1 MATEK
6 LKSNPFKAGS
16 KAHQFLEMCDVD
28 YQTGYSSIVGIEA
41 LEGAHLKTDNGGGW
55 CRSDG
60 PLGTYFNVNRVKRGG
75 RIVSVQLTGYRQNEF
90 SGAIDREIVDAY
102 KNEKCCVLAVH
113 GKYIEI
119 DHKDGRKQDY
129 KLHDNQTLD
138 DFQPLHKAVNVA
150 KRRHCQECAAT
161 GIRFDAT
168 KVGYPVPQFIGPE
181 KYNGS
186 CIGCYWHDPK
196 KFNEKISEKFSK
208 DR

>member
-1 MATEK
+1 MAIERPN
-6 LKSNPFKAGS
+6 SNPFKSGS
-16 KAHQFLEMCDVD
+16 KAHAFLELCDMD
-28 YQTGYSSIVGIEA
+28 YSTGFSSIVGIES
-41 LEGAHLKTDNGGGW
+41 LEKAGLKTDNGGGW

-60 PLGTYFNVNRVKRGG
+60 PLGNYFNVHRVKRGG

-90 SGAIDREIVDAY
+90 DGAIDREISEAY
-102 KNEKCCVLAVH
+102 KNENCRVLAVR

-129 KLHDNQTLD
+129 KLHDNQTVA
-138 DFQPLHKAVNVA
+138 DFQPMHKAANVA
-150 KRRHCQECAAT
+150 KRQHCRDCTKT

-168 KVGYPVPQFIGPE
+168 QLGYSVPQTVGPE

-196 KFNEKISEKFSK
+196 KFNLDISARFQKT
-208 DR
+208 R